1 MWRSGT
7 TSFGLGVVLW
17 AMFACRS
24 TPPREVA
31 ARPAPEESAE
41 TAVEPATAEPVPSPA
56 RAPVP
61 TLPPT
66 ESAVSSALADAGAI
80 EWTTAAALIGSG
92 SLSCIDGRSS
102 DPVLGAPGGDA
113 GEMILALASLE
124 RSAGRPIELSRI
136 PAFLDSWFQSFGRV
150 YLHTDEHALERLRE
164 AVLSDPR
171 FAHFTTNLVTLEE
184 TAGLVRHPPVD
195 LEHALLEHLLDP
207 ANIGCG
213 HLRLLLSHPR
223 EYGTRPELA
232 RAVLEAAYRQGWRHP
247 ERLAYTVLT
256 GAHRE
261 RAIVR
266 VLFEHDVEAHA
277 RVAMLV
283 PHGALGEVFVV
294 HPQVIDFL
302 RRETAGYLV
311 EHARVLGLPTANRSR
326 VVNAMRTLG
335 ARQIAETREA
345 LAPGLPVLEVRFTH
359 EGMTVR
365 PVEPGA

>member
-1 MWRSGT
+1 MLPTASAEREDGP
-7 TSFGLGVVLW
+7 
-17 AMFACRS
+17 
-24 TPPREVA
+24 TPPPGGSPLPA
-31 ARPAPEESAE
+31 AAAVSSPVGAGTEPEAP
-41 TAVEPATAEPVPSPA
+41 PATPSSTV
-56 RAPVP
+56 R
-61 TLPPT
+61 T
-66 ESAVSSALADAGAI
+66 ENAVSSALADAGAI

-92 SLSCIDGRSS
+92 SLSCIDGRSN

-136 PAFLDSWFQSFGRV
+136 PAFLDSWFHSFGRV

-213 HLRLLLSHPR
+213 HLRLLLSHPAA
-223 EYGTRPELA
+223 YGTRPELA

-247 ERLAYTVLT
+247 DRLAYTVLS
-256 GAHRE
+256 GAHHE

-266 VLFEHDVEAHA
+266 VLFEHDVEAHT

-311 EHARVLGLPTANRSR
+311 EHAHVLGLPVANRSR
-326 VVNAMRTLG
+326 VINTMRTLG
-335 ARQIAETREA
+335 ARQIAETRGA
-345 LAPGLPVLEVRFTH
+345 LAAGLPVLEVRFTH

-365 PVEPGA
+365 PVVPGA